1 MSMQAHRKNLDHWAN
16 TTTKITPKV
25 TAHLT
30 YMDPDEMF
38 MRMASIPRMDLKGSD
53 PILHM
58 GDKNAPFGLSG
69 EVRRKYASNTAS
81 SAGLKKV
88 RSIFVSALYGF

>member
-1 MSMQAHRKNLDHWAN
+1 MQAHRKNLDHWAMDK
-16 TTTKITPKV
+16 TTKITPKV

-38 MRMASIPRMDLKGSD
+38 MRMASIPRMDLKGSGD
-53 PILHM
+53 PIPHM

-88 RSIFVSALYGF
+88 RSIFVSGLNGF